1 VYFLLNKAGF
11 LLSSNNTVTQHYK
24 HNMNQQSKK

>member
-1 VYFLLNKAGF
+1 M
-11 LLSSNNTVTQHYK
+11 NTVTQHYK